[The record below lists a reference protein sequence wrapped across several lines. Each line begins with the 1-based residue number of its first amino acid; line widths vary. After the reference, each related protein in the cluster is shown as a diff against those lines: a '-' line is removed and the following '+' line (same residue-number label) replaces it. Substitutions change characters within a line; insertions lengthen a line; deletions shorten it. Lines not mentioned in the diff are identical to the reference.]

1 MSRQCLFSF
10 FVCGLF
16 GRCQENAGSLSF
28 HVFTLFGKCQEDV
41 CFVCVLFVCVL
52 FERCQEDA
60 GTCELPEGPAAPESP
75 LELLRPKVRSEE
87 L

>member
-10 FVCGLF
+10 FVCVLF
-16 GRCQENAGSLSF
+16 GRCQEDAGSLSF
-28 HVFTLFGKCQEDV
+28 HVFTLFGQGQESV

-75 LELLRPKVRSEE
+75 LELLRPKVRGEE